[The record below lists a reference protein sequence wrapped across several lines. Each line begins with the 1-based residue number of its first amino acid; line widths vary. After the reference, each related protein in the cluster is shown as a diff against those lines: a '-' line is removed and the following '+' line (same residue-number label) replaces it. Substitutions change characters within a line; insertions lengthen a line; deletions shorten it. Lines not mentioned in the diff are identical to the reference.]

1 MPSLAAGKATVVSDE
16 HIAEYVGSFRSLL
29 EDFPLTEMERELL
42 TRVLVRYLNYHA
54 VQGDLEPRP

>member
-1 MPSLAAGKATVVSDE
+1 MSDE